1 MSKAKQIKMIVAEN
15 LAKKRKEA
23 GLTQTSLAKQ
33 IGVKHNTISSWESGT
48 NSIDIESIIKICE
61 VLGITLNDMYQSQ
74 NDDFESEDTILI
86 GGIDE
91 NGDFVNEFPNEE
103 ALKTIRDLAG
113 LPLESSG
120 DLKLMLEILHYKY
133 NKKETD
139 KSGKKDKL
147 Y

>member
-147 Y
+147 L

>member
-139 KSGKKDKL
+139 KSGKKD
-147 Y
+147 